1 MTLKAPLVYTSVL
14 AGDSSPAAGTL
25 LNEESLFLSL
35 QLTGSSYTALPQ
47 GNDPAML
54 FGSFASSVFILVSL
68 NVL

>member
-47 GNDPAML
+47 GNDPTT
-54 FGSFASSVFILVSL
+54 SVFILVSL